1 MNSDVRSNSGSSV
14 IIRDSV
20 GFAVINPC
28 TELQKP
34 PHLKIRIKKAE
45 NIFLSFEK
53 GKREKC
59 DAHAE
64 ISYGTVTV
72 AKTA

>member
-1 MNSDVRSNSGSSV
+1 MNSDVRSNSGSV

-20 GFAVINPC
+20 GFTVVNPC

-34 PHLKIRIKKAE
+34 PHLKIGIKKAE